1 MNRRALILNELGLN
15 PVWVR
20 HEVLA
25 QYEQLAEPSLPAQ
38 PSVQATAPVG
48 ATANAIP
55 SSGSVAHA
63 NAHFS
68 PIAQAAHQR
77 MEATISASATP
88 EAGKAAK
95 GPSQEA
101 AAIHQVL
108 KARNSP
114 AARQNAAQPAP
125 ALSTTPAEQD
135 ARSQQIMQMDWD
147 QLQQAVSSCT
157 ACKLCETRKQAVFG
171 VGNPAASLL
180 VVGEAP
186 GADEDAQGE
195 PFVGKAGKLLDN
207 MLASIGHKRGEQVF
221 IANVLKCRPP
231 GNRNPQPDEVAQC
244 APFLQRQI
252 ELIAPKVLFAS
263 GRFAISSL
271 LNDDAPISA
280 LRGKIHQYRKLPV
293 VVSYHPAY
301 LLRNMPDKAKAWQD
315 LLLLKSQLDQE

>member
-25 QYEQLAEPSLPAQ
+25 QLQVIEEPSSITVVAQ
-38 PSVQATAPVG
+38 PTPV
-48 ATANAIP
+48 TNTP
-55 SSGSVAHA
+55 
-63 NAHFS
+63 NPHFS

-77 MEATISASATP
+77 MEATIATAP
-88 EAGKAAK
+88 ETPSQVAK

-108 KARNSP
+108 KARNTP
-114 AARQNAAQPAP
+114 AARQV
-125 ALSTTPAEQD
+125 ALTSENTPQLD
-135 ARSQQIMQMDWD
+135 QRTQHIMQLDWD
-147 QLQQAVSSCT
+147 QLQQAVRECT
-157 ACKLCETRKQAVFG
+157 ACELCQTRTQTVFG
-171 VGNPAASLL
+171 VGDPQAQLL

-207 MLASIGHKRGEQVF
+207 MLASIGQRRGQKIF

-231 GNRNPQPDEVAQC
+231 ANRNPQAHEVAQC
-244 APFLQRQI
+244 APFLARQI
-252 ELIAPKVLFAS
+252 ELIAPKVLYAS
-263 GRFAISSL
+263 GRFAIQSL
-271 LNDDAPISA
+271 LNNDAPISA
-280 LRGKIHQYRKLPV
+280 QRGKIHQYRQVPV

-315 LLLLKSQLDQE
+315 LLLLKSQLNEQ

>member
-25 QYEQLAEPSLPAQ
+25 QLEAEAEHADVAQ
-38 PSVQATAPVG
+38 PQVAIENTPPAP
-48 ATANAIP
+48 NP
-55 SSGSVAHA
+55 
-63 NAHFS
+63 NFS

-77 MEATISASATP
+77 MEETIEAAPATP
-88 EAGKAAK
+88 SKVAKA
-95 GPSQEA
+95 PSQEA

-108 KARNSP
+108 KARNTP
-114 AARQNAAQPAP
+114 AALRPVEVAVAAP
-125 ALSTTPAEQD
+125 AELDERTQA
-135 ARSQQIMQMDWD
+135 ILQMDW
-147 QLQQAVSSCT
+147 QRLQEAVKNCT
-157 ACKLCETRKQAVFG
+157 ACKLCETRSQAVFG
-171 VGNPAASLL
+171 VGDAQAQLV

-207 MLASIGHKRGEQVF
+207 MLASIGQQRGDKVF

-263 GRFAISSL
+263 GRFAIQRL

-280 LRGKIHQYRKLPV
+280 LRGKIHHYRQTPV

-315 LLLLKSQLDQE
+315 LLLLKTQLDK

>member
-25 QYEQLAEPSLPAQ
+25 QMQTHEEPLVAPEPAQ
-38 PSVQATAPVG
+38 QA
-48 ATANAIP
+48 ISQ
-55 SSGSVAHA
+55 SSEGK
-63 NAHFS
+63 FS
-68 PIAQAAHQR
+68 PIVQAAHQR
-77 MEATISASATP
+77 MEETIAHAP
-88 EAGKAAK
+88 EVAKA
-95 GPSQEA
+95 PSSGA

-108 KARNSP
+108 NARNNPRSE
-114 AARQNAAQPAP
+114 ASQPAL
-125 ALSTTPAEQD
+125 ATSESTQD
-135 ARSQQIMQMDWD
+135 ERTQAIMQMNWE
-147 QLQQAVSSCT
+147 QLQEAVANCT
-157 ACKLCETRKQAVFG
+157 ACSLCKTRTQAVFG
-171 VGNPAASLL
+171 TGNPAAPLV
-180 VVGEAP
+180 VVGESP

-207 MLASIGHKRGEQVF
+207 MLASIGQKRGEQVF

-231 GNRNPQPDEVAQC
+231 GNRNPQVDEVAKC

-280 LRGKIHQYRKLPV
+280 LRGKVHRYRQTPV

-315 LLLLKSQLDQE
+315 LLLLQSQLTA

>member
-1 MNRRALILNELGLN
+1 MNRRAIILNELGLN

-25 QYEQLAEPSLPAQ
+25 HMQVSEELNSPSVNTEPSPDAAIQ
-38 PSVQATAPVG
+38 ITATPSTDK
-48 ATANAIP
+48 
-55 SSGSVAHA
+55 HA
-63 NAHFS
+63 FS

-77 MEATISASATP
+77 MQASIEATPDAPSAAN
-88 EAGKAAK
+88 K

-108 KARNSP
+108 KARNTP
-114 AARQNAAQPAP
+114 AARQTAATPAP
-125 ALSTTPAEQD
+125 TAVLDERAQAIS
-135 ARSQQIMQMDWD
+135 QMDWT
-147 QLQQAVSSCT
+147 QLQQAVQSCT
-157 ACKLCETRKQAVFG
+157 ACKLCETRQQAVFG
-171 VGNPAASLL
+171 VGNPAAQLL

-207 MLASIGHKRGEQVF
+207 MLLSIGQQRTQQVF

-231 GNRNPQPDEVAQC
+231 GNRNPQADEIAQC

-252 ELIAPKVLFAS
+252 ELIAPQVLFAS
-263 GRFAISSL
+263 GRFAISNL

-280 LRGKIHQYRKLPV
+280 LRSKIHHYRQTPV

-315 LLLLKSQLDQE
+315 LLLLKSQLNPSSLS

>member
-25 QYEQLAEPSLPAQ
+25 QMQADESTQAEL
-38 PSVQATAPVG
+38 TA
-48 ATANAIP
+48 A
-55 SSGSVAHA
+55 SVAQRSDSNTAAHHA
-63 NAHFS
+63 HREPDPHFS

-77 MEATISASATP
+77 MDETIAAAPQNIAQS
-88 EAGKAAK
+88 AK

-108 KARNSP
+108 KARNTPS
-114 AARQNAAQPAP
+114 RIQHAQPVA
-125 ALSTTPAEQD
+125 TPAETND
-135 ARSQQIMQMDWD
+135 ERSRAIMQMDWE
-147 QLQQAVSSCT
+147 QLQAAVRECT
-157 ACKLCETRKQAVFG
+157 ACSLCQTRTQTVFG
-171 VGNPAASLL
+171 VGQPDSALM

-195 PFVGKAGKLLDN
+195 PFVGQAGKLLDN

>member
-1 MNRRALILNELGLN
+1 MNRRAIILNELGLN

-25 QYEQLAEPSLPAQ
+25 QMQASEELNSA
-38 PSVQATAPVG
+38 SVNTEALTDA
-48 ATANAIP
+48 AIQITVIP
-55 SSGSVAHA
+55 NTDKHA
-63 NAHFS
+63 FS

-77 MEATISASATP
+77 MQASIEATPDAPSAAN
-88 EAGKAAK
+88 K

-108 KARNSP
+108 KARNTP
-114 AARQNAAQPAP
+114 AARQVESAPTPNAVLDERAQAI
-125 ALSTTPAEQD
+125 A
-135 ARSQQIMQMDWD
+135 QMDWE
-147 QLQQAVSSCT
+147 QLQQAVNNCT
-157 ACKLCETRKQAVFG
+157 ACKLCETRQQAVFG
-171 VGNPAASLL
+171 VGNPAAQLM

-207 MLASIGHKRGEQVF
+207 MLLSIGQARTKQVF

-231 GNRNPQPDEVAQC
+231 GNRNPQADEIAQC

-252 ELIAPKVLFAS
+252 ELISPQVLLAS

-280 LRGKIHQYRKLPV
+280 LRGKVHHYRQIPV
-293 VVSYHPAY
+293 IVSYHPAY

-315 LLLLKSQLDQE
+315 LLLLKSQLNA